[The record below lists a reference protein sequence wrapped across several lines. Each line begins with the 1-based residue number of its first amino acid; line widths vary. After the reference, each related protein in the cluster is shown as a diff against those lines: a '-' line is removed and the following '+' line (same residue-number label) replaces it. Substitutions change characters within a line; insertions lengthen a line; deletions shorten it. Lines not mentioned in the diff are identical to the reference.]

1 MNKAVVTC
9 AITGVLTNPSQ
20 HPVPVTPDE
29 MAASA
34 KEAFDA
40 GASVMHALQNAG
52 TRHGTFA
59 LLATGS
65 RERNLRRN
73 SVSMPGCDY
82 QHEHGRY
89 W

>member
-40 GASVMHALQNAG
+40 GASVMHVHFRMQAPGMGHLPSGN
-52 TRHGTFA
+52 RKSRKKS
-59 LLATGS
+59 ATQFG
-65 RERNLRRN
+65 
-73 SVSMPGCDY
+73 
-82 QHEHGRY
+82 QHAPV
-89 W
+89 